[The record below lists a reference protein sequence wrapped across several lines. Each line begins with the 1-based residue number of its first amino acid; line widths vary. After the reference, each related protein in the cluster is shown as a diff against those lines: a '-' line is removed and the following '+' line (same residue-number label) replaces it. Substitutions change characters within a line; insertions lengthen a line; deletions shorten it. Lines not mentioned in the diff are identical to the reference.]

1 MVLDA
6 LVTILGGE
14 NGYGKSTFLEA
25 LAIAVGSVVV
35 GGEDLAHAR
44 ALDRVRGLADALKAP
59 FFIATHSPLLMA
71 YDTLEPVILTR
82 NFPNNCGMFLRR
94 LFNDDS

>member
-1 MVLDA
+1 MVLDT

-25 LAIAVGSVVV
+25 LAIAVGLVVV

-44 ALDRVRGLADALKAP
+44 ALDRVRELAAALKAQ

-71 YDTLEPVILTR
+71 YR
-82 NFPNNCGMFLRR
+82 GAARYKLRPCPGSTHG
-94 LFNDDS
+94 L